1 MGKIASNAKTLAKA
15 TPQDE
20 FRHLLKEN
28 WGKIAAVMPSAM
40 SEERMFQLA
49 VSAYN
54 SEPKLAQ
61 CSSVSLLSCV
71 MKCAALGLEPSA
83 VDGLGRAYILPFKN
97 RKTGRMEATFILG
110 YKGMIDLARRSGE
123 ISDIS
128 ARAVYEGDEFEY
140 SYGLDETLH
149 HVPSGLPKDDAK
161 LTHAYCVAK
170 FKDGGHY
177 FNVLTREDI
186 EKARASSQ
194 AGATKYSP
202 WSTHFESMAVKTAVR
217 RAFPYLPVSVEAQS
231 AAASDETTPDYSPI
245 LNPVIEVEPVES
257 VRPPETAQDEQDA
270 PDAVQGQ
277 GNPSEGVTAA
287 RRAVC
292 RSCGNVIDDIAPDAD
307 AEDIAFE
314 CCEHPDYIV
323 EEVS

>member
-123 ISDIS
+123 IADIS
-128 ARAVYEGDEFEY
+128 ARAVYEGDVFEY
-140 SYGLDETLH
+140 SYGLDETLR
-149 HVPSGLPKDDAK
+149 HVPSQEPKTGRE

-177 FNVLTREDI
+177 FNVLTAEDI
-186 EKARASSQ
+186 EAARKSSQ
-194 AGATKYSP
+194 AGSSKYSP
-202 WSTHFESMAVKTAVR
+202 WSTHYESMAVKTAVR

-245 LNPVIEVEPVES
+245 LSPVIDVEPAEAVK
-257 VRPPETAQDEQDA
+257 PPETAKEAQDA
-270 PDAVQGQ
+270 PEHAEQPE
-277 GNPSEGVTAA
+277 NPADEATAP

-292 RSCGNVIDDIAPDAD
+292 RSCGNVVEDVAPDAT

-314 CCEHPDYIV
+314 CCESPDYTI
-323 EEVS
+323 EEV